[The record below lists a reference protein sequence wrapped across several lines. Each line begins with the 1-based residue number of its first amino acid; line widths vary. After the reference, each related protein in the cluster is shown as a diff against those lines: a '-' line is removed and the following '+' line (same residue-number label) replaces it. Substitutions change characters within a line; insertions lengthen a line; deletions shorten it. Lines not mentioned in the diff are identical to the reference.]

1 MEELINDTEIGDHHG
16 SRDMARRRTVTP
28 RRAGRLLC
36 WLCLGAFLMVWMA
49 VVLITLD
56 HHSRQLGVAHTER
69 VVKQYIVRE
78 EEAIVRGHRI
88 IAGKVQGA
96 LGLKRDD
103 DDDDGAAREMP
114 EEHAVDDFDDDDD
127 DDAGDD
133 DAARADDD
141 DAAAARK
148 AARDDDDA
156 ARPADRAARPPRA
169 PKRPGGAASDR
180 PPSFEEFLE
189 QEGVDRDVPPNRAV
203 PLVEPPA
210 GVVDHG
216 ILFYDDAAFRS
227 ESVAAML
234 ARYART
240 RGGGSCEADFGNGL
254 IDRWRDARKT
264 YCAPR
269 SDGSDPSRPPSRIDC
284 FLLMQTGHAGHG
296 DNLCEAT
303 NVRLN
308 FADFADGA
316 TAARQFE
323 RYVAARHAEWEAHVS
338 YREGLCGN
346 QPLVWGGPHQTSE
359 LSTSIK
365 SKSIRLIFGRID
377 CSHRVLEA
385 QPKSLRRHC
394 RICEH

>member
-1 MEELINDTEIGDHHG
+1 
-16 SRDMARRRTVTP
+16 
-28 RRAGRLLC
+28 
-36 WLCLGAFLMVWMA
+36 MVWMA

-56 HHSRQLGVAHTER
+56 HHSRQLGVAHTGR
-69 VVKQYIVRE
+69 VVKEYIVRE
-78 EEAIVRGHRI
+78 EEAIVRGHRL

-133 DAARADDD
+133 DAARKDDD

-148 AARDDDDA
+148 AARDDADDGA

-169 PKRPGGAASDR
+169 PKRPGGAAADR
-180 PPSFEEFLE
+180 PPSFE
-189 QEGVDRDVPPNRAV
+189 EGVDRDVPPNRAV
-203 PLVEPPA
+203 PLPKSPA
-210 GVVDHG
+210 GVVDHD

-227 ESVAAML
+227 ESVAAMV

-240 RGGGSCEADFGNGL
+240 RGGGSCDADFGNRL
-254 IDRWRDARKT
+254 IDRWRDKRKT

-338 YREGLCGN
+338 YREGQCGN
-346 QPLVWGGPHQTSE
+346 RPLVWGVPTKLQDS
-359 LSTSIK
+359 LSQSNR
-365 SKSIRLIFGRID
+365 SRSG
-377 CSHRVLEA
+377 
-385 QPKSLRRHC
+385 
-394 RICEH
+394 